1 MFLKRKIQMRIVHKK
16 MKNKVII
23 FDCDGTLVDTFL
35 LIEKT
40 VFQTFET
47 LLPDYPLTKDEAH
60 QFFGP
65 FLNDSFKKYVKTDK
79 EVKQLVE
86 CYRCINDEFMPYYI
100 KAYDGIKELLESL
113 KKKYYTLAIVSNKVT
128 PAVLKG
134 LKLCQ
139 INDYFD
145 LIIGAEQLKEAKPN
159 PDGIYQVLKKY
170 PSDEVFMIGDTII
183 DIETGKNANVKTIG
197 VTWCKTSKEEFI
209 KNGANF
215 VVDKPQEILKI
226 VSE

>member
-1 MFLKRKIQMRIVHKK
+1 

-40 VFQTFET
+40 VFKTFAT
-47 LLPDYPLTKDEAH
+47 LLPDYPLTMEEAH

-79 EVKQLVE
+79 EVDQLVE
-86 CYRCINDEFMPYYI
+86 CYRYINDELMPYYI
-100 KAYDGIKELLESL
+100 KTYDGIKELLESL
-113 KKKYYTLAIVSNKVT
+113 KKKNYILAIVSNKVT
-128 PAVLKG
+128 TAVIKG
-134 LKLCQ
+134 VKLCQ

-145 LIIGAEQLKEAKPN
+145 LIIGAEKLKEAKPN
-159 PDGIYQVLKKY
+159 PDGIYQVLERY
-170 PSDEVFMIGDTII
+170 PSDDVFMIGDTSI
-183 DIETGKNANVKTIG
+183 DIKAGKNANVKTIG

-209 KNGANF
+209 KNNANF

>member
-1 MFLKRKIQMRIVHKK
+1 M
-16 MKNKVII
+16 II
-23 FDCDGTLVDTFL
+23 
-35 LIEKT
+35 
-40 VFQTFET
+40 
-47 LLPDYPLTKDEAH
+47 
-60 QFFGP
+60 
-65 FLNDSFKKYVKTDK
+65 
-79 EVKQLVE
+79 
-86 CYRCINDEFMPYYI
+86 
-100 KAYDGIKELLESL
+100 
-113 KKKYYTLAIVSNKVT
+113 
-128 PAVLKG
+128 
-134 LKLCQ
+134 
-139 INDYFD
+139 FD

>member
-1 MFLKRKIQMRIVHKK
+1 

-86 CYRCINDEFMPYYI
+86 CYRCINDE
-100 KAYDGIKELLESL
+100 YDQ
-113 KKKYYTLAIVSNKVT
+113 TMMN
-128 PAVLKG
+128 
-134 LKLCQ
+134 LC
-139 INDYFD
+139 
-145 LIIGAEQLKEAKPN
+145 LIILKRMME
-159 PDGIYQVLKKY
+159 LKNY
-170 PSDEVFMIGDTII
+170 
-183 DIETGKNANVKTIG
+183 
-197 VTWCKTSKEEFI
+197 
-209 KNGANF
+209 
-215 VVDKPQEILKI
+215 
-226 VSE
+226 